1 MDIYQ
6 LCKDAMNPDPTQFY
20 NSTITAVATLIA
32 GQLLLFCTCIVLI
45 RRTAA
50 SSDITV
56 EEHKA
61 FIESTALDKMKAIC
75 MHGIISSKGFFSVK
89 RFRQVFLLSLA
100 PAR

>member
-6 LCKDAMNPDPTQFY
+6 LCKAAMNPDPTQFY

-32 GQLLLFCTCIVLI
+32 GQMLLFCTCIVLL
-45 RRTAA
+45 RRTSAL
-50 SSDITV
+50 SNITA

-61 FIESTALDKMKAIC
+61 FIDSTALDKIKAIC
-75 MHGIISSKGFFSVK
+75 MHGIVSSKGYFSVK